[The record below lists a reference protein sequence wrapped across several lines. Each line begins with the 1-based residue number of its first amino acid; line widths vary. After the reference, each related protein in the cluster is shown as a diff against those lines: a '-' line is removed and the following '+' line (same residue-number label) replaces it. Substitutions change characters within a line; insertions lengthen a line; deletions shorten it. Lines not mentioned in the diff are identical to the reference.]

1 MTFRRTKAMIGT
13 MNATVTGLFITRER
27 KGPRESVTT
36 AELLADHG
44 IRGDAYAGPGER
56 QLVFFETAARAAL
69 AEAQEQGLCY
79 ARFHE
84 NVRIEGLDLASLSP
98 GDRLSIGD
106 ATVEITS
113 ARKRCYAECSLAPAE
128 CLIRGH
134 LAFARVVDGGTVS
147 VGARVAATAGPGAG
161 S

>member
-1 MTFRRTKAMIGT
+1 MIGT

-27 KGPRESVTT
+27 KGPRESLAT
-36 AELLADHG
+36 AELRADHG

-56 QLVFFETAARAAL
+56 QVVLFEAAARSAIAAS
-69 AEAQEQGLCY
+69 QQQGLCY

-84 NVRIEGLDLASLSP
+84 NVRVEGLDLASLSA
-98 GDRLSIGD
+98 GERLSIGD

-113 ARKRCYAECSLAPAE
+113 ARKRCYAECSLGPGD

-134 LAFARVVDGGTVS
+134 VAFARVVVGGTVS
-147 VGARVAATAGPGAG
+147 VGARVAATAGPAAGPAAG